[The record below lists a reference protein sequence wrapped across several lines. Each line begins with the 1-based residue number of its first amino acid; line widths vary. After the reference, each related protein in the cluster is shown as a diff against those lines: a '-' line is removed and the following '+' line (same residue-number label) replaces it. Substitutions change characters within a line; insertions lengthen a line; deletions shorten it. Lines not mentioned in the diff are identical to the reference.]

1 MKATLFAGLLFA
13 AVYTIFIVEQAD
25 LGYIFLGGAFLVYL
39 YGIFRAALG
48 HS

>member
-13 AVYTIFIVEQAD
+13 TVYSFFILD
-25 LGYIFLGGAFLVYL
+25 DSSFGYLFLIGAFLVYL

>member
-1 MKATLFAGLLFA
+1 MRATLFAGLLFG
-13 AVYTIFIVEQAD
+13 AVYVIFIVGNAD

>member
-1 MKATLFAGLLFA
+1 MRATLFAGLLFA
-13 AVYTIFIVEQAD
+13 AIYTIFIVQNAD
-25 LGYIFLGGAFLVYL
+25 LGYVFLGGAALVYC